1 MTVNFIKTLKW
12 YSANHPTLFSS
23 KLFGYFCMN
32 ILFAFPYEFFNRFS
46 NFCRKTHSDFDDC
59 GNAPTDQWGVS
70 SLLNET
76 VVLFCNFYL
85 PSFWRTFFSSCC
97 IHLQVTSSFRFVCL
111 FVLCQKKSLFH
122 LNFGKVFLLDIEFYL
137 DSFFVFFSFQYMERK
152 TSCLT
157 FSFALLLK
165 RNKLLSWLTHA
176 AVTGYH
182 GLGGL

>member
-1 MTVNFIKTLKW
+1 MQITQLCFLQSSLAISVWIFYLHFHMNFLIDFPISVEKLIVILMTVAMPPQINEGWAVFLTRQ
-12 YSANHPTLFSS
+12 SFFSV
-23 KLFGYFCMN
+23 G
-32 ILFAFPYEFFNRFS
+32 P
-46 NFCRKTHSDFDDC
+46 
-59 GNAPTDQWGVS
+59 
-70 SLLNET
+70 
-76 VVLFCNFYL
+76 NFYL